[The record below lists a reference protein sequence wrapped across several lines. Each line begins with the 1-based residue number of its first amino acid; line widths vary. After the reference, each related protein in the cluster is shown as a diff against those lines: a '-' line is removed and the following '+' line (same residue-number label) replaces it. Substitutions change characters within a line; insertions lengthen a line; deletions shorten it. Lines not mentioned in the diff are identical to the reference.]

1 MKVILDTNIFLVPEK
16 FKVDIFEEFDRLIDE
31 KYDLITI
38 EPVVKELKKLSMGN
52 SRDARAA
59 RFGLKFLEAKSIK
72 VTKTKEDTA
81 DKAIVSLS
89 ENFLRKSEEC
99 AVATLDK
106 ELKRKLKKIGVK
118 VIYLRNKKYL
128 AIGEI

>member
-1 MKVILDTNIFLVPEK
+1 MKIILDTNIFLVPEK

-31 KYDLITI
+31 KYELVTI
-38 EPVVKELKKLSMGN
+38 EPVVRELKKLSMGN

-59 RFGLKFLEAKSIK
+59 RFGLNFLEAKSIK
-72 VTKTKEDTA
+72 VTKTKENTA

-89 ENFLRKSEEC
+89 EKFLRKSEEC

-128 AIGEI
+128 AMGI